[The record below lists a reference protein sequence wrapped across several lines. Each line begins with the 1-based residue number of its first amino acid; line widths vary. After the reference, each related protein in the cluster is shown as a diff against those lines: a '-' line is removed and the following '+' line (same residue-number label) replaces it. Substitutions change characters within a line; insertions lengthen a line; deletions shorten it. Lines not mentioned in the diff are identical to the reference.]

1 MWDMKNSVVV
11 RFKNVMRVPNYLIK
25 RQLLDVQLLYNL
37 ALFLSQ
43 WLQGVRLKGRVCKEW
58 FRWNLFE

>member
-1 MWDMKNSVVV
+1 MWDMKNSVAV

-43 WLQGVRLKGRVCKEW
+43 WLQGVRLKG
-58 FRWNLFE
+58 L